1 MPSLFMK
8 SRILFAAGAV
18 LIGFQ
23 GFGQQIPLYSHVYF
37 APAMVNPARSGA
49 KAFSELV
56 TIHRQQWQGME
67 GAPETSALLFNGAT
81 NKERVGYSVYA
92 FTDAT
97 DIVRR
102 SGIYGHYAYHAQ
114 LSENS
119 TLSFGV
125 GAGYVNNAFDMA
137 SVRVKNEGDPFL
149 FPANTNGTLDL
160 NLGLNLKVENFQ
172 LGVAAPQV
180 LAPAITYSNN
190 YGGPVAFHLIRH
202 YVVQTQYDLPLQKDR
217 MTLSPL
223 VLVRA
228 ANHVTPQVD
237 AGLMF
242 NMTEFGYVG
251 ALYRSNFGAS
261 AQVGVHLTPLLS
273 LGYAHDFS
281 TNSYASSLGMS
292 NEFLLTYRFG
302 DNKRNDR
309 IEAEIKRLKDKQR
322 QADQNSEKLLN
333 EKFEEFKEELEAAN
347 KKQMAA
353 QSEEV
358 AKAAALKLQEAGVQG
373 GGVRGA
379 KGAPGVSQPTAPGT
393 ASSAASGPGSIKGY
407 KSESYAANVAP
418 GSTGYYVTAGVY
430 GEQEN
435 ADKMVQKLKS
445 QGIQS
450 RTFRDTKNN
459 MVYVYLLKFATYE
472 EASAARESNL
482 NGQYSGKLWVKVVQ

>member
-1 MPSLFMK
+1 MKNMK
-8 SRILFAAGAV
+8 SRVFCAALAGLSLTANA
-18 LIGFQ
+18 
-23 GFGQQIPLYSHVYF
+23 QQIPLYSHLYF
-37 APAMVNPARSGA
+37 AQAMVNPARSGA
-49 KAFSELV
+49 KGYSELV

-81 NKERVGYSVYA
+81 NKERIGYSVYG

-114 LSENS
+114 LAENS
-119 TLSFGV
+119 VLSFGI
-125 GAGYVNNAFDMA
+125 GAGYVNNTFDMA
-137 SVRVKNEGDPFL
+137 SIRVKNEGDPFL
-149 FPANTNGTLDL
+149 FPANTNGTLDI
-160 NLGLNLKVENFQ
+160 NLGINLKVENFQ

-190 YGGPVAFHLIRH
+190 YAGPVAFHLIRH
-202 YVVQTQYDLPLQKDR
+202 YVVQTQYDLPIQKDR

-223 VLVRA
+223 VVVRA

-237 AGLMF
+237 AGMMF
-242 NMTEFGYVG
+242 NVTEYGYVG

-261 AQVGVHLTPLLS
+261 AQLGVHLTPLLT

-281 TNSYASSLGMS
+281 TNEYATSLGMS
-292 NEFLLTYRFG
+292 NEFILTYRFG

-322 QADQNSEKLLN
+322 QADQNGEKLLN

-347 KKQMAA
+347 KKQLAA
-353 QSEEV
+353 QSEEL
-358 AKAAALKLQEAGVQG
+358 AKATALKLQEAGAQA

-379 KGAPGVSQPTAPGT
+379 AANNATTTAPSATGASNAGMAGAGT
-393 ASSAASGPGSIKGY
+393 IKGY
-407 KSESYAANVAP
+407 SKESYANNVAP
-418 GSTGYYVTAGVY
+418 GSAGFYVTAGVY

-435 ADKMVQKLKS
+435 ADKMVQKLKA

-450 RTFRDTKNN
+450 RTFRDPKNN
-459 MVYVYLLKFATYE
+459 MVYVYLLKFGTYE
-472 EASAARESNL
+472 EASTARESSL
-482 NGQYSGKLWVKVVQ
+482 NGQYPGKLWVKVIQ

>member
-1 MPSLFMK
+1 MK
-8 SRILFAAGAV
+8 STALFAALTGLVISANA
-18 LIGFQ
+18 
-23 GFGQQIPLYSHVYF
+23 QQIPLYSHLYF
-37 APAMVNPARSGA
+37 AQAMVNPARSGA
-49 KAFSELV
+49 KGFSELV

-81 NKERVGYSVYA
+81 NKERIGYSVYA

-102 SGIYGHYAYHAQ
+102 SGVYGHYAYHAQ
-114 LSENS
+114 LAENS
-119 TLSFGV
+119 VLSFGI
-125 GAGYVNNAFDMA
+125 GAGYVNNTFDMA
-137 SVRVKNEGDPFL
+137 SIRVKNEGDPFL
-149 FPANTNGTLDL
+149 FPANTNGTLDI

-172 LGVAAPQV
+172 LGLAAPQV

-190 YGGPVAFHLIRH
+190 YTGPVAFHLIRH
-202 YVVQTQYDLPLQKDR
+202 YVVQTQYDLPIQKDR

-223 VLVRA
+223 VVVRA

-237 AGLMF
+237 AGMMF
-242 NMTEFGYVG
+242 NVTEYGYVG

-261 AQVGVHLTPLLS
+261 AQIGVHLTPLLT

-281 TNSYASSLGMS
+281 TNEYATSLGMS
-292 NEFLLTYRFG
+292 NEFILTYRFG

-322 QADQNSEKLLN
+322 QADQNGEKLLN

-347 KKQMAA
+347 KKQLAA
-353 QSEEV
+353 QSEEL
-358 AKAAALKLQEAGVQG
+358 AKATALKLQEAGVQG

-379 KGAPGVSQPTAPGT
+379 APAAGS
-393 ASSAASGPGSIKGY
+393 SSAAPTSSNAAPAAGSTAIKGY
-407 KSESYAANVAP
+407 SKESYANNVSP
-418 GSTGYYVTAGVY
+418 GSTGFYVTAGVY

-435 ADKMVQKLKS
+435 ADKMVQKLKA

-450 RTFRDTKNN
+450 RTFRDPKNN
-459 MVYVYLLKFATYE
+459 MVYVYLLKFGTYE
-472 EASAARESNL
+472 EASTARESNL
-482 NGQYSGKLWVKVVQ
+482 NGQYTGKLWVKVIQ